1 VYVYVGTVL
10 YWTVGRQDP
19 KVTHDLPLPL
29 VFANSS
35 HFISSI
41 HPPPSSPIL
50 SLHTVLYVML
60 LSSKA
65 TVATTAS
72 RISCRCP
79 PRVLRCF
86 SSDDR
91 RVETKVDALGV
102 CYVTLNRPDKLNA
115 VDLAMFEAVAEAASN
130 VRKDRNIRAV
140 ILSGTGPAFCTGLD
154 VVRKARCYYIILS
167 YNIYT

>member
-1 VYVYVGTVL
+1 
-10 YWTVGRQDP
+10 
-19 KVTHDLPLPL
+19 
-29 VFANSS
+29 
-35 HFISSI
+35 
-41 HPPPSSPIL
+41 L

-154 VVRKARCYYIILS
+154 VVRKARCYYIIL
-167 YNIYT
+167 YYHIIYIRSRLSNESCRMETENLNKRVFFSVHTHKHT